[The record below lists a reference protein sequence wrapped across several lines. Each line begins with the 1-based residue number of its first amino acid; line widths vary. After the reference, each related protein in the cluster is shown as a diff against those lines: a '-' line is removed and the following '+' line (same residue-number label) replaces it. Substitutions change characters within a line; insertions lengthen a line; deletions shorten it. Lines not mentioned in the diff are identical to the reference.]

1 MGIVDAVFAGVV
13 IAGGGAGQADAVGEG
28 STGSEHPG
36 GDVEHVVASTE
47 VSKEVAALGVGGGLG
62 DGDAAVIRAHIAD
75 IAEMERD
82 RNGVEGIIESGVA
95 NAVVVGVEEGQAGD
109 AAVSFG
115 DE

>member
-1 MGIVDAVFAGVV
+1 MAPVHADENVV
-13 IAGGGAGQADAVGEG
+13 KYGTIPPPTNRR
-28 STGSEHPG
+28 STSPFFR
-36 GDVEHVVASTE
+36 
-47 VSKEVAALGVGGGLG
+47 GGLG

-75 IAEMERD
+75 VAEMERD